1 MKNSRPFNLK
11 FSDGNSNENIEL
23 VEIRKSK
30 YVKKT
35 WNDSIRGSEAIRK
48 QIFFEEIISGQV
60 RIRTPK
66 VIDSYTDDKNKFVA
80 VMEYIEGYS
89 GSDLHKISTIQ
100 LSKNLRN
107 AFSLIISK
115 SYEQSTIRKI
125 EPKILISKLDSIKN
139 IRSINFISE
148 YIDIIKNFILSLKE
162 ISIPI
167 GSCHGDLTTSNI
179 IATGYSSFYLIDFL
193 PTFLETPLWDIV
205 KIKQDLEYGWTTRY
219 LKGYAMNN
227 AVILNDYII
236 PHQINKFE
244 ANDSIVNLFDAINI
258 TRLAPYI
265 KDDRTKSWILEKLLF
280 CTSKLHN

>member
-1 MKNSRPFNLK
+1 M
-11 FSDGNSNENIEL
+11 
-23 VEIRKSK
+23 
-30 YVKKT
+30 
-35 WNDSIRGSEAIRK
+35 
-48 QIFFEEIISGQV
+48 
-60 RIRTPK
+60 
-66 VIDSYTDDKNKFVA
+66 
-80 VMEYIEGYS
+80 
-89 GSDLHKISTIQ
+89 
-100 LSKNLRN
+100 
-107 AFSLIISK
+107 
-115 SYEQSTIRKI
+115 
-125 EPKILISKLDSIKN
+125 ISKLDSIKN
-139 IRSINFISE
+139 IRSINFIFK
-148 YIDIIKNFILSLKE
+148 YINIIKNFILSLKE